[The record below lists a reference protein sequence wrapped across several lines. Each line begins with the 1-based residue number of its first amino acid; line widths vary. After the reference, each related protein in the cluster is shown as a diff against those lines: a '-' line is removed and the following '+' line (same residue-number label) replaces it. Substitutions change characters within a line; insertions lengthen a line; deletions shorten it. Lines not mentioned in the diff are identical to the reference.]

1 MTRKRRIGGIKNVG
15 NELRNSGITK
25 TIMTSLIV
33 FPMAPMS
40 VVTFQFF
47 VCRSKD
53 ELINMVI

>member
-1 MTRKRRIGGIKNVG
+1 M
-15 NELRNSGITK
+15 TK

-40 VVTFQFF
+40 VVTFQFC